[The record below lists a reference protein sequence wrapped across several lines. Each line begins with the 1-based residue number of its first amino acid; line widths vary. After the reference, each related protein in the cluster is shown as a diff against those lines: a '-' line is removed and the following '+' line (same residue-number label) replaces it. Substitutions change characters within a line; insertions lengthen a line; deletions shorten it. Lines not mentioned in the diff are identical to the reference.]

1 MRANEPMSD
10 PYVVL
15 GISSSASADEIRRAY
30 RSRMR
35 AVHPDTKHGDEEAA
49 KEVNAA
55 YALLSDPEKRRRYD
69 AARGAET
76 GLRTERGNEAVRC
89 PYCGID
95 FSQVASPQHHIAEHL
110 RQQFDGCVVC
120 GRLPTAEVLY
130 RSVAGLWLIW
140 RRSGFNAR
148 VCKQCSTGAF
158 REFQARTLAFGW
170 WSYGGIFLTPYYLF
184 KNLSQHRVTETL
196 KEPAPN
202 DPLIEATL
210 KGRPVLL
217 RTRVLLVLGA
227 LVLGTVFAAISSAL
241 SPEPEGTST
250 ATATGSA
257 VSTAAGING
266 SSSQATIWAVDDCVA
281 IQRAINR
288 VRPIACASVLAAGN
302 VISIETHTDR
312 CVLPADFEVELG
324 PGRYACVDDW
334 SHEFEELWHVG
345 ACVTLED
352 GFVNLVD
359 CASGRVDGHVVAIT
373 SNQGLCPPRAE
384 SYVNYDKDN
393 VICLSHQR

>member
-1 MRANEPMSD
+1 MRANELTSD
-10 PYVVL
+10 PYAVL
-15 GISSSASADEIRRAY
+15 AISNSASTDEIRRAY

-69 AARGAET
+69 AARRAET
-76 GLRTERGNEAVRC
+76 GLHTKRGDEPARC

-184 KNLSQHRVTETL
+184 KNLAQHRMTETL
-196 KEPAPN
+196 KEPDPN

-217 RTRVLLVLGA
+217 RTRVLIVLGA

-241 SPEPEGTST
+241 SPEPDGTS
-250 ATATGSA
+250 ATVDIDVTNPA
-257 VSTAAGING
+257 VERCNTRGEAFRTAAEH
-266 SSSQATIWAVDDCVA
+266 ADAVDRRANDETA
-281 IQRAINR
+281 IGALLADAERTDDYSEVTSLLREHVTAFERSALAMTQGIDE
-288 VRPIACASVLAAGN
+288 CASFWTQDEVDMLRRRADQ
-302 VISIETHTDR
+302 IEQETQ
-312 CVLPADFEVELG
+312 ELCALYNMFYSEHG
-324 PGRYACVDDW
+324 FD
-334 SHEFEELWHVG
+334 
-345 ACVTLED
+345 LE
-352 GFVNLVD
+352 
-359 CASGRVDGHVVAIT
+359 C
-373 SNQGLCPPRAE
+373 
-384 SYVNYDKDN
+384 
-393 VICLSHQR
+393 